1 MDVDEADDSSLSPSY
16 STVIEWLN
24 NASLATDHEKV
35 DYLRKVSEIV
45 INKEPE
51 LLKEFLDN
59 ILAFQSDRSVEVR
72 KLIVTFIESIG
83 KKHHQYLPK
92 VLPSLLMLL
101 SDPNLQIQK
110 KVIQTSSTLYKE
122 VILCLAKSDVNADE
136 NALVDVWNTA
146 NSLKTSIINL
156 VDNDHEGILNQ
167 TVKFMQTVII
177 LQTSRDTEDKQNDNI
192 SIFDVPLTMK
202 FTKRRK
208 LEEEAMVVF
217 DLLVKFHDSKHIS
230 STSLMTCMAVLTT
243 IALARSQF
251 LGKVIAA
258 LETVHTHLPPD
269 LSESQVNAVRKHL
282 KCQLLLL
289 LKHPSCI
296 TYQQNIM
303 TLLTDLGATHSE
315 VMKTLPKDDD
325 RKRKYKKPPESAQ
338 VAKKLRSEEPP
349 VPVTGLDLT
358 EIWVNERLL
367 PTVATQIIMDTLP
380 NLPGKMP
387 PLFSSAY
394 TPIAAAGT
402 PAQVKHVSRL
412 LATQLHAAG
421 LGPGLSQAPPVKT
434 IEAIDDAESDS
445 EEPKPKPAVPPPVL
459 KPILKNPRTLK
470 LTEITKPLEEEDR
483 EKLAV
488 DAVKRILDSEKDAVN
503 GGALRARMKIITSI
517 ATTFGLKVREAI
529 LEYILGDLRQ
539 KLGLAMA
546 WLYEE
551 YSILQGFYKLPEIL
565 QHNQKPDH
573 NYNTLLCSL
582 ALTVVKRYEFKDR
595 DALFARIYLE
605 APLITDN
612 ALDILKEMSTREVST
627 IQLLQQLV
635 LKRPAKQ
642 LLFLNILLEQTSSHV
657 TEVHKCA
664 IKLIIELYSRTE
676 LRNIIEEYATFY
688 LGFLR
693 LPQPPDV
700 LFGLDKGAPM
710 PSEKWTENVT
720 KCCLRLYLSL
730 LPHNEE
736 LIHELA
742 NVYASTDSDI
752 KRIILR
758 LIEIPVQKMGMSS
771 PQLLKLVDEFP
782 KGAETLVTR
791 VLHIVTDRTPPSEEL
806 VNRVKELY
814 QSRVSDVRFL
824 IPVLSG
830 LSKNEI
836 FNALPHLIKLNP
848 NVVKEVFNRL
858 LGSSN
863 ENCNAPVTPS
873 ELLLALHKID
883 TTTCELKF
891 VIKATSI
898 CFADKSNFTQEVL
911 AVVIQNL
918 MDISPLPTLLMR
930 TVIQAIS
937 FYPRLIGF
945 GMNIL
950 QRLILKQVW
959 KHKKVW
965 EGFIKCCERTKPNSF
980 QVLLQLPP
988 EQLRDV
994 FQESPGLKPALL
1006 DHVLS
1011 YTENQRSHIPQ
1022 DIMDVLYGTK
1032 HPLYTEFS
1040 VKNEPMSPP
1049 ELTID
1054 IKEEP
1059 QEEAISA

>member
-1 MDVDEADDSSLSPSY
+1 MGDENLSTSYNKIVD
-16 STVIEWLN
+16 WLN
-24 NASLATDHEKV
+24 EAQLASDQEK
-35 DYLRKVSEIV
+35 LQLLQKVTEIIV
-45 INKEPE
+45 NKEPE
-51 LLKEFLDN
+51 LLDN
-59 ILAFQSDRSVEVR
+59 FMDDMIAFQADRNADVR
-72 KLIVTFIESIG
+72 RAVITFFEMTG
-83 KKHHQYLPK
+83 KKHHSYLPK
-92 VLPSLLMLL
+92 ILNSLLLL
-101 SDPNLQIQK
+101 LNDSSLQVQK
-110 KVIQTSSTLYKE
+110 KVIQTSTTLYKE
-122 VILCLAKSDVNADE
+122 VITWLAECNEDSNE
-136 NALVDVWNTA
+136 NALLEAWNTA
-146 NSLKTSIINL
+146 NSLKNSIINL
-156 VDNDHEGILNQ
+156 VDNDHDGILNL

-177 LQTSRDTEDKQNDNI
+177 LQTNRDAEDKNDSI
-192 SIFDVPLTMK
+192 SIYDVPLTMK

-208 LEEEAMVVF
+208 LEEEAMAVF
-217 DLLVKFHDSKHIS
+217 DLLVKFHASEHIS
-230 STSLMTCMAVLTT
+230 STSLMTCMTVLTV

-282 KCQLLLL
+282 KCQLLAL

-315 VMKTLPKDDD
+315 VMRILPKEDD
-325 RKRKYKKPPESAQ
+325 RKRKHKKQPENSQIAKKPRQ
-338 VAKKLRSEEPP
+338 EET
-349 VPVTGLDLT
+349 VPTPITFSGLDLT
-358 EIWVNERLL
+358 EQWINERLL
-367 PTVATQIIMDTLP
+367 PVVAAQIIMETLP
-380 NLPGKMP
+380 ILPNKMP

-412 LATQLHAAG
+412 LATQIHAAG
-421 LGPGLSQAPPVKT
+421 LGPGASLPAIPKAPEITEHIDDDLEEKPKT
-434 IEAIDDAESDS
+434 IQ
-445 EEPKPKPAVPPPVL
+445 PAPIL
-459 KPILKNPRTLK
+459 KPILKLPRTLK
-470 LTEITKPLEEEDR
+470 LSEITKPLENDVREEM
-483 EKLAV
+483 AV
-488 DAVKRILDSEKDAVN
+488 DAVKRILDAEKDAAQ
-503 GGALRARMKIITSI
+503 GGALRARMKIVTSI
-517 ATTFGLKVREAI
+517 ATTFGLKVRQAI
-529 LEYILGDLRQ
+529 LDYILADIRQ
-539 KLGLAMA
+539 RLNLAMA

-565 QHNQKPDH
+565 QHDQKPDH

-582 ALTVVKRYEFKDR
+582 AVTVIDKPEYKDR
-595 DALFARIYLE
+595 DALFARLYLE

-612 ALDILKEMSTREVST
+612 ALDILKQVSAREVSA
-627 IQLLQQLV
+627 IYLLQQLV
-635 LKRPAKQ
+635 VKRPAKQ
-642 LLFLNILLEQTSSHV
+642 LLFLNILLEQTSHHV
-657 TEVHKCA
+657 SEINKCA
-664 IKLIIELYSRTE
+664 VKLVLELYNRSE
-676 LRNIIEEYATFY
+676 LRNIIEEYAKFY

-693 LPQPPDV
+693 LSVPPDV
-700 LFGLDKGAPM
+700 LFGVEKGLVGPC
-710 PSEKWTENVT
+710 EKWNENVI
-720 KCCLRLYLSL
+720 KCCLRLYLAL

-742 NVYASTDSDI
+742 NVYASTDSDV

-758 LIEIPVQKMGMSS
+758 LVEAPVQKMGMSS

-791 VLHIVTDRTPPSEEL
+791 VLHIVTDKQPPSEEL

-824 IPVLSG
+824 IPVLNG

-858 LGSSN
+858 LGSGGDDSS
-863 ENCNAPVTPS
+863 CPVSPS
-873 ELLLALHKID
+873 ELLIALHKID
-883 TTTCELKF
+883 SSKCELKF
-891 VIKATSI
+891 IIKATSI
-898 CFADKSNFTQEVL
+898 CFADKTNFTQEVL

-918 MDISPLPTLLMR
+918 MDINPLPTLLMR

-959 KHKKVW
+959 KYKKMW
-965 EGFIKCCERTKPNSF
+965 EGFIKCCERTTPNSF

-988 EQLRDV
+988 EQLQEV
-994 FQESPGLKPALL
+994 FQESPDLKPALL
-1006 DHVLS
+1006 EHVLS

-1022 DIMDVLYGTK
+1022 AIMDILYGVKT
-1032 HPLYTEFS
+1032 PVYNDFN

-1059 QEEAISA
+1059 QDETVSA